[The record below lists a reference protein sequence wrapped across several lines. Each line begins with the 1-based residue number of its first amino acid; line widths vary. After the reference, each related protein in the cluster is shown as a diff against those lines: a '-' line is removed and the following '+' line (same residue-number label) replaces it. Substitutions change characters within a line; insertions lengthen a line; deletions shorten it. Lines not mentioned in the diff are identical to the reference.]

1 MTAGGR
7 SPEEAPM
14 KRKSEMAKLVVVFGI
29 LVACVVLSSCGQRG
43 AGEAAESEAVELQ
56 TYTVP
61 PEYKNELHSMLRSA
75 LEAEGNRVGRVTKG
89 PGGTLLVVA
98 PPRVQAGV
106 RRILEGGFDAPP
118 VATPTKLT
126 YWFLVGR
133 PADSPGQAF
142 SVTGGRGLTELE
154 PVLLQIATAQGP
166 TEFALLEQI
175 ELTSMNQERAQTSG
189 RFARVMQRATRRG
202 QQVVADVEIGLG
214 SNSFSSQVMLE
225 GEQFL
230 VLGQAGYA
238 GRQSEVF
245 ADAGV
250 GEALTLYYVMAADL
264 DP

>member
-1 MTAGGR
+1 MAAGGR

-14 KRKSEMAKLVVVFGI
+14 ERKSEKAQFVVVLGI
-29 LVACVVLSSCGQRG
+29 LVACVILSSCGQRG
-43 AGEAAESEAVELQ
+43 AVAAQESEAVELQ

-106 RRILEGGFDAPP
+106 RRILEGGFDVPP

-133 PADSPGQAF
+133 PADSPGQPF
-142 SVTGGRGLTELE
+142 SVAGGRALPELE
-154 PVLLQIATAQGP
+154 RTLFQIATAQGP

-175 ELTSMNQERAQTSG
+175 HLTSMNQERAQASG
-189 RFARVMQRATRRG
+189 RFARVVQRATRRG

-214 SNSFSSQVMLE
+214 SNAFSSQVMLE

-230 VLGQAGYA
+230 VLGQAGFA
-238 GRQSEVF
+238 GRPGDAF
-245 ADAGV
+245 ADAGS
-250 GEALTLYYVMAADL
+250 GDGLTLYYVMAADL